1 MSEAA
6 KIRTDVCVAKAHQQS
21 EHGLHLL
28 AVICGTF
35 RIVLMDERTIVGR
48 QSNSIKMHF
57 GSSWKEILKDDR
69 KICLSSIFSLKNRLE
84 ED

>member
-28 AVICGTF
+28 AVICSPF
-35 RIVLMDERTIVGR
+35 RIILMDERTIVGR
-48 QSNSIKMHF
+48 QSNSFKMHF
-57 GSSWKEILKDDR
+57 GSTWKEILKDDR
-69 KICLSSIFSLKNRLE
+69 KICVSCFLFLS
-84 ED
+84 